1 VLQHASAAGG
11 VKQPYAI
18 VVVKQP
24 YAIVVKDGSP
34 FIAGIWEN
42 RKDPASG
49 E

>member
-11 VKQPYAI
+11 
-18 VVVKQP
+18 VKQP